1 MVSLASEELEDAEAT
16 GGAKTVE
23 DDAGALDLSLDTGL
37 LNFAL
42 TSSMRCIL
50 VCSWRVP
57 LSAKILLHIV
67 QLNVTAGL
75 AGTGVIVVVAEEGP
89 EGGGGGANSSELLIV
104 VVPGA
109 VAGGGV
115 TLDPSLKW
123 VFM

>member
-67 QLNVTAGL
+67 QLNVTAVGL
-75 AGTGVIVVVAEEGP
+75 AGTGVIVVVADEGP

-109 VAGGGV
+109 VACDGGGV
-115 TLDPSLKW
+115 TLDPSRK
-123 VFM
+123 